1 MNRTRVLIATAGL
14 GLVLGLGSLASGRGF
29 LGIHPGE
36 DEVDLS
42 DRGFEGSGVLVV
54 RVLRETPAE
63 EAGLQAGD
71 ILLRVGERRV
81 EDGDDLTWALGKHAA
96 GDKVTLTV
104 WRDGKEQPIGIT
116 LGDPKEA
123 EGESVSWNTMSRSGH
138 DEDQGFLGVVVLEPA
153 EEVLKAWNV
162 KEGYGVL
169 INELVDDSPAQAA
182 GLKEGDVLV
191 ELDGSPV
198 YNASRLGKLCRRQDP
213 GTMVTLS
220 VIRQGKPLEIKA
232 TLGKHPGTGWFGE
245 NGSPVDGST
254 SDFGYLR
261 DLEQLRSLQSLDG
274 SFPLVAPLPPSVYGL
289 DELWSSPES
298 LEDRAQ

>member
-1 MNRTRVLIATAGL
+1 MNRIRVSLAAAGL
-14 GLVLGLGSLASGRGF
+14 GLVLGLGSLAIGRGY
-29 LGIHPGE
+29 LGIHPGDE
-36 DEVDLS
+36 EVDLDS
-42 DRGFEGSGVLVV
+42 RGFEGSGVLVV

-71 ILLRVGERRV
+71 ILLRVGERRI
-81 EDGDDLTWALGKHAA
+81 EDGDDLTWALGKHQP
-96 GDKVTLTV
+96 GDKVSLTL
-104 WRDGKEQPIGIT
+104 WRDGKEQKREIT
-116 LGDPKEA
+116 LGDPEEA
-123 EGESVSWNTMSRSGH
+123 GGEGISWSAVSRGGH
-138 DEDQGFLGVVVLEPA
+138 DEDQGFLGVIVLEPA
-153 EEVLKAWNV
+153 EEVLAAWNV

-169 INELVDDSPAQAA
+169 VNELVDDSPALAA
-182 GLKEGDVLV
+182 GLKAGDIIV

-213 GTMVTLS
+213 GTVVTLS

-245 NGSPVDGST
+245 SGSPVDGS
-254 SDFGYLR
+254 SADLGYLR
-261 DLEQLRSLQSLDG
+261 DLEHLRSLQSLEG
-274 SFPLVAPLPPSVYGL
+274 NFPMVAPLPPSVYGL